1 MVRIRRWQEEG
12 RALRERLLSERDAL
26 AKRLGEI
33 DKRLS
38 MIPTEKGADGPGHAI
53 RQPQEATLERV
64 SPRDSL
70 ADVVRKLLRA
80 AAKPL
85 AAGEVVGRVL
95 EARSLSHHGYGLDEA
110 AERAIRTWQFSP
122 ALRDGHPVRV
132 RMRWTVQFRLR

>member
-1 MVRIRRWQEEG
+1 MDQTELISAIDRWQEEG

-95 EARSLSHHGYGLDEA
+95 EARPS
-110 AERAIRTWQFSP
+110 AEKTHVHS
-122 ALRDGHPVRV
+122 AL
-132 RMRWTVQFRLR
+132 FRLKKAEEVEVTGEPGSLKYQWKQ